1 MKSQWECFLQN
12 LGVWE
17 GSFTNF
23 SPQGTLLNDT
33 PSRLSLEGLN
43 NNQTVRLTLSR
54 SGQDVIREFSSVGGG
69 LLFFENGSFS
79 KGLIQLGPF
88 SEFGGE
94 LALVHENRRLRLVQ
108 LFDKT
113 GQLNELVLIREHL
126 AGTPVAERPTLQ
138 LDQLLGEWLGQ
149 AVTIYRD
156 LRSPDTYSTT
166 LKLQLD
172 DTGRLIQST
181 SFSDVSRQAAS
192 LREATPTR
200 LRQIT
205 STATIKDPIILF
217 DQDPEKQV
225 QVLLLPDGASATSPL
240 KVQLRQPLFLEVGW
254 LIQPNL
260 RQRMIRSYN
269 EKGEWVSLTLVTE
282 ERV

>member
-23 SPQGTLLNDT
+23 SPEGTLLNDT
-33 PSRLSLEGLN
+33 SSRLCLEGLN

-54 SGQDVIREFSSVGGG
+54 SGKDDVIREFRSVGGG

-79 KGLIQLGPF
+79 EGLIQLGPF

-94 LALVHENRRLRLVQ
+94 LAFVHENRRLRLVQ
-108 LFDKT
+108 LFDKN
-113 GQLNELVLIREHL
+113 GHLNGLTLIREHL
-126 AGTPVAERPTLQ
+126 AGTPVAERPLLQ
-138 LDQLLGEWLGQ
+138 IHDLLGEWRGQ

-156 LRSPDTYSTT
+156 LRSPDIYSTT
-166 LKLQLD
+166 LKIQLD
-172 DTGRLIQST
+172 DARRLIQST
-181 SFSDVSRQAAS
+181 SFGDR
-192 LREATPTR
+192 T
-200 LRQIT
+200 IT
-205 STATIKDPIILF
+205 STATIKGSIILF

-240 KVQLRQPLFLEVGW
+240 KVQLRQPLFLEAGW

-269 EKGEWVSLTLVTE
+269 DKGEWVSLTLVTE

>member
-33 PSRLSLEGLN
+33 SSRLSLEGLN

-54 SGQDVIREFSSVGGG
+54 SGKDDVIREFMSVGGG

-79 KGLIQLGPF
+79 EGLIQLGPF
-88 SEFGGE
+88 SEFGAE
-94 LALVHENRRLRLVQ
+94 LAFVHENRRLRLVQ
-108 LFDKT
+108 LFDKN
-113 GQLNELVLIREHL
+113 GHLNGLTLIREHL
-126 AGTPVAERPTLQ
+126 AGTPATERPPLQ
-138 LDQLLGEWLGQ
+138 INDLLGEWRGQ

-156 LRSPDTYSTT
+156 LRSSDIYSTT
-166 LKLQLD
+166 LKIQLD

-181 SFSDVSRQAAS
+181 SFGDVSRQAA
-192 LREATPTR
+192 LR
-200 LRQIT
+200 LRTIT
-205 STATIKDPIILF
+205 STATIKGSIILF

-225 QVLLLPDGASATSPL
+225 QVLLLPDGASVTSPL
-240 KVQLRQPLFLEVGW
+240 QVLLRQSLFLEAGW

-269 EKGEWVSLTLVTE
+269 DKGEWVSLTLVTE
-282 ERV
+282 EKV

>member
-23 SPQGTLLNDT
+23 SPQGILLNDT
-33 PSRLSLEGLN
+33 LSRLSLEGLN
-43 NNQTVRLTLSR
+43 NNQIVRLTLSR
-54 SGQDVIREFSSVGGG
+54 SGRDDLIREFSSVGGG

-79 KGLIQLGPF
+79 EGLIQLGPF
-88 SEFGGE
+88 SEFGAE
-94 LALVHENRRLRLVQ
+94 LAFVHENRRLRLVQ

-113 GQLNELVLIREHL
+113 GNPNKLTLIREHL
-126 AGTPVAERPTLQ
+126 AGTQIVERLPLQ
-138 LDQLLGEWLGQ
+138 INDLLGEWQGEAL
-149 AVTIYRD
+149 TIYKD
-156 LRSPDTYSTT
+156 LRSPDRYSTT
-166 LKLQLD
+166 LKLKLD

-181 SFSDVSRQAAS
+181 SFAER
-192 LREATPTR
+192 T
-200 LRQIT
+200 IT
-205 STATIKDPIILF
+205 STATIKDRIILF

-254 LIQPNL
+254 LIQANL
-260 RQRMIRSYN
+260 RQRMIRSYD

>member
-1 MKSQWECFLQN
+1 MTNDKGQNPMKSQWECFLQN

-33 PSRLSLEGLN
+33 PSCLSLEGLN

-54 SGQDVIREFSSVGGG
+54 SGQDMIREFSSVGGG

-79 KGLIQLGPF
+79 EGLIQLGPF

-94 LALVHENRRLRLVQ
+94 LALLHENRRLRLVQ
-108 LFDKT
+108 LFDKN
-113 GQLNELVLIREHL
+113 GYLNGLTLIREHL
-126 AGTPVAERPTLQ
+126 AGTPAAERPTLQ
-138 LDQLLGEWLGQ
+138 INDLLGEWLGK

-156 LRSPDTYSTT
+156 WRSPDTYSTT

-172 DTGRLIQST
+172 DAGRLIQST
-181 SFSDVSRQAAS
+181 SFAER
-192 LREATPTR
+192 T
-200 LRQIT
+200 IT
-205 STATIKDPIILF
+205 STATIKDQIILF
-217 DQDPEKQV
+217 DQDPQKQV

-269 EKGEWVSLTLVTE
+269 DKGEWVSLTLVTE